1 MSAKM
6 LKTSILGV
14 LVIMGLAVGFVAS
27 TLTKDSDQ
35 ASPGQTETVAAAQK
49 KIIQLPPG
57 ASDLVAIQPKE
68 STLNELVKELRY
80 KIEQCKKRQSELE
93 KHEKRKAMAEAA
105 LKDDAEKLEN
115 LRMQLVMPLTRLQ
128 DKIAELERTRIR
140 ISTQEK
146 SEIQKT
152 AAIYEKM
159 DAASSSQILVEM
171 CSNNEEDAV
180 KIIYYMSERSAAKC
194 LAEIS
199 NSDKVLAAKLSQ
211 KIKVIN
217 EES

>member
-6 LKTSILGV
+6 LKISVLAV
-14 LVIMGLAVGFVAS
+14 LVIMGLGLGFLVSIWTGAGS
-27 TLTKDSDQ
+27 
-35 ASPGQTETVAAAQK
+35 GQTLPGKAGTDGAAAMGK
-49 KIIQLPPG
+49 PPPLPPG
-57 ASDLVAIQPKE
+57 VSDLVAIQPKQ
-68 STLNELVKELRY
+68 SLLNELVKELRY
-80 KIEQCKKRQSELE
+80 RIKECKSRELE
-93 KHEKRKAMAEAA
+93 LARREKRMTMTEAL
-105 LKDDAEKLEN
+105 LKDQAEELEN

-140 ISTQEK
+140 ISTREK
-146 SEIQKT
+146 TEVQKT

-171 CSNNEEDAV
+171 CTNSEEDAV
-180 KIIYYMSERSAAKC
+180 KILYYMSERSAAKC
-194 LAEIS
+194 LAEIP
-199 NSDKVLAAKLSQ
+199 DRALAAKLSQ